1 MVDVKDTDQST
12 MDTVDDVP
20 VVGKKKDK
28 KDVDDAFGAHA
39 LADHSDSGSG
49 E

>member
-1 MVDVKDTDQST
+1 MADSNDQATQDTIADEPTDKVKRKNVT
-12 MDTVDDVP
+12 
-20 VVGKKKDK
+20 
-28 KDVDDAFGAHA
+28 DVDDAFGAHA